1 MAKKK
6 LRKGKYKVINWPAY
20 NRFLKARGDITFWF
34 TDDSI
39 KAWLENYSEEPRSR
53 GRQRIYSD
61 VAIKTVYIILQV
73 FHLRL
78 RQAER
83 FVQSLMQLLGFDLPI
98 PDYTTISKRIR
109 KVSVDIISSKP
120 KGTINLILDSTGLK
134 MVGEKEW
141 INYKYKLRARRVWR
155 KLHIGVTDDGNIIT
169 SELTTLHASDIA
181 TVPDLLSQVDNDI
194 GCIVGDGAYFK
205 SRMVEY
211 IAENDNAKDSKFVG
225 PPGKGVRS
233 YSNRLKVEETFSRY
247 KRIIGNKLKAKHLL
261 GQANETKL
269 SLLILNKMKD
279 IGMPKTI
286 RVA

>member
-6 LRKGKYKVINWPAY
+6 LRKGKYKVVNWPEY
-20 NRFLKARGDITFWF
+20 NISLKARGDINFWF

-39 KAWLENYSEEPRSR
+39 KAWLESHSGETRSR

-83 FVQSLMQLLGFDLPI
+83 FVQSIMRLLGFDLPI

-109 KVSVDIISSKP
+109 QVAVDIVSSKP
-120 KGTINLILDSTGLK
+120 QGRINLILDSTGLK

-141 INYKYKLRARRVWR
+141 INYKYKLRERRVWR

-194 GCIVGDGAYFK
+194 DRIVGDGAYFK
-205 SRMVEY
+205 SRMEEY

-225 PPGKGVRS
+225 PPGNGATS
-233 YSNRLKVEETFSRY
+233 YANRLKVEETFSRY

-261 GQANETKL
+261 AQENETKL